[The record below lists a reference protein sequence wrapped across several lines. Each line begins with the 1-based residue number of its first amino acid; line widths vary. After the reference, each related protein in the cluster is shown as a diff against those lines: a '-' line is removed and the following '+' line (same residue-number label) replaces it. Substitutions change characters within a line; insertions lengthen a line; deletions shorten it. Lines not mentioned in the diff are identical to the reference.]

1 MYDNIKNFLISERNA
16 KDMKKFDVYPD
27 SYHKNCKC
35 TAFMVKTDENDM
47 IVASDGCGFVG
58 KETEVNGEK
67 WLVCEKNHINA
78 DALRKN
84 FPFTAP
90 RPVLG
95 EKSSMGLG
103 DRLGIA
109 APGQLLALKGT
120 DVYPVLAQQS
130 MRELNLTH
138 RTFEDVLDC
147 ASFSV
152 FREGYERGFGADADH
167 LKKKEDIKAAISCGY
182 TMITLDCSEYIR
194 GEASEYS
201 DEQALELC
209 EISKED
215 EEYYCTSHRIG
226 EYCLEIS
233 KAELARAKMIYK
245 DALEY
250 TSEVYE
256 EIIKE
261 SDAELELSIDET
273 ASPTLPV
280 HHFYIASEL
289 RKMGVVVKS
298 VAPRFIGEFQKGI
311 DYIGDVNVFEEQFA
325 VHAAIADSFG
335 YKLSIHSG
343 SDKFSV
349 FPITQKYTCGRVHL
363 KTAGTNWLEAMKV
376 AAKVDPHLFRDI
388 HNFALK
394 SALDK
399 AKAFYHVDV
408 TGEKVPSLDKFGD
421 DKLYTVLEDD
431 MERQLIHIT
440 YGFILDEKEFREKL
454 FGIWHQHEGEYIES
468 LSSHIRKHLT
478 AFTSS
483 LPVR

>member
-1 MYDNIKNFLISERNA
+1 MYDNIKGFLCSE
-16 KDMKKFDVYPD
+16 KSSEDMERFAIYPA
-27 SYHKNCKC
+27 SFHKNGNI
-35 TAFMVKTDENDM
+35 TAFMVRDEGDDLLVSSIN
-47 IVASDGCGFVG
+47 SGFLG
-58 KETEVNGEK
+58 EEIEVSGEK
-67 WLVCEKNHINA
+67 WLVCRKVHLNA
-78 DALRKN
+78 EVLRRS
-84 FPFTAP
+84 FPFTSP

-109 APGQLLALKGT
+109 APGQLLGLCGT

-138 RTFEDVLDC
+138 RTFEGVLDS

-167 LKKKEDIKAAISCGY
+167 LKKKEDIKTAIACGY

-209 EISKED
+209 EISKEE

-226 EYCLEIS
+226 KYCLEIS

-256 EIIKE
+256 EIIKG
-261 SDAELELSIDET
+261 SNAELELSIDET

-280 HHFYIASEL
+280 HHFYIAAEL
-289 RKMGVVVKS
+289 RRMGADVKS

-311 DYIGDVNVFEEQFA
+311 DYIGDISVFEKQFA
-325 VHAAIADSFG
+325 VHAAIAEHFG

-343 SDKFSV
+343 SDKFSA
-349 FPITQKYTCGRVHL
+349 FPIIQKYTCGRVHL

-376 AAKVDPHLFRDI
+376 AAKFDPALYRRI
-388 HNFALK
+388 HEFALDN
-394 SALDK
+394 ALEK

-408 TGEKVPSLDKFGD
+408 TPGKVPSLKEFCDE
-421 DKLYTVLEDD
+421 KLFEILDND

-440 YGFILDEKEFREKL
+440 YGFILDENEFREKL
-454 FGIWHQHEGEYIES
+454 FRIWWKHGKEYT
-468 LSSHIRKHLT
+468 LNLASHIRKHLT
-478 AFTSS
+478 AFA
-483 LPVR
+483 